1 MTEFDLGWPD
11 DVERADWFEDAI
23 RAFFAHPKLGGVIL
37 WGFWNQSMKYQ
48 DHELVSGPDQ
58 SHLTVR
64 SGGFFFC
71 VCVCCCCFFFFGGG
85 GSRSQGYLCSVQF
98 SSR

>member
-23 RAFFAHPKLGGVIL
+23 RAFFAHHKLGGVIL

-64 SGGFFFC
+64 SG
-71 VCVCCCCFFFFGGG
+71 VLCCI
-85 GSRSQGYLCSVQF
+85 SRSQGYLCSVQF
-98 SSR
+98 GSR